1 MLSIINVI
9 SHISHSS
16 ILKSIR
22 SNKTAKENSSQDA
35 PRTDE
40 EAVHSRQTASNY
52 GRRLVV
58 RTRDVFHVID
68 PIDSDVIVRDFPGTP
83 DNPHDR

>member
-1 MLSIINVI
+1 MLWSQERRTSFKVRYTIDNVELNSPLSDVNRLSIINVI

-40 EAVHSRQTASNY
+40 EAVHSRQTAGN
-52 GRRLVV
+52 
-58 RTRDVFHVID
+58 
-68 PIDSDVIVRDFPGTP
+68 
-83 DNPHDR
+83 